1 MLLEKLTTFELPLK
15 GMPCGTQQFE
25 YHLGMDFFREME
37 STDVLSAAVDATVE
51 VKRSGDIYEL
61 CITVAGELGIP
72 CDRCLEPMKH
82 EVDCDYELTVKFGDE
97 YNDET
102 DGLLIVPDS
111 DNDLNV
117 ASIVYDTVA
126 LTIPISHVH
135 EEGECDEATWEAL
148 QAHTAHS
155 IADDGDEAHYG
166 RYADDDGA
174 NIEGDAANNDE
185 INESNI
191 DPRWAELLK
200 IKDNNLKNK

>member
-1 MLLEKLTTFELPLK
+1 MGKFSAYKVDLAGKADGHYEQDFVIDKTFFENMENNDILWSDVHVHMDMDKRNDAYHCVFHCKGKL
-15 GMPCGTQQFE
+15 Q
-25 YHLGMDFFREME
+25 
-37 STDVLSAAVDATVE
+37 
-51 VKRSGDIYEL
+51 
-61 CITVAGELGIP
+61 IP

-82 EVDCDYELTVKFGDE
+82 EVDSDYELTVKFGDE

-155 IADDGDEAHYG
+155 IADGDEALYG

-174 NIEGDAANNDE
+174 DIEGDAANNDE

>member
-1 MLLEKLTTFELPLK
+1 MVKLSSYSIPLR
-15 GMPCGTQQFE
+15 GAQQATE
-25 YHLGMDFFREME
+25 RYTLVLNDEFFKEME
-37 STDVLSAAVDATVE
+37 SSDVLGGNVTVE
-51 VKRSGDIYEL
+51 V
-61 CITVAGELGIP
+61 TVTRKGEANYFNFECKGEIMIP

-82 EVDCDYELTVKFGDE
+82 EVDSDYELTVKFGDE

-102 DGLLIVPDS
+102 DGLLIVPES

-155 IADDGDEAHYG
+155 IADDGDEALYG

>member
-1 MLLEKLTTFELPLK
+1 MVKLSTYSIPLR
-15 GMPCGTQQFE
+15 GAQQATE
-25 YHLGMDFFREME
+25 QYTLVLNDEFFKEME
-37 STDVLSAAVDATVE
+37 SSDVLGGNVKVLVTVTR
-51 VKRSGDIYEL
+51 K
-61 CITVAGELGIP
+61 GEANYFRFDCQGEIMIP

-82 EVDCDYELTVKFGDE
+82 EVDSDYELTVKFGDE

-102 DGLLIVPDS
+102 DGLLIVPES

-135 EEGECDEATWEAL
+135 AEGECDEATWEAL
-148 QAHTAHS
+148 QAHTTHS
-155 IADDGDEAHYG
+155 VDDEATYG
-166 RYADDDGA
+166 RYADESEAD
-174 NIEGDAANNDE
+174 IEGDAANNDE